1 MSNTGFDPFKVK
13 PGSKGFGY
21 INIVDTVAISFDMPL
36 CVVNGEKEGPT
47 LAVTGGLYPTEYYGI
62 EAASRLYQMLDPKKL
77 KGRFIA
83 VPCVNMPALQFRLPW
98 LTMRSSSYTPFD
110 GLNVNSCFP
119 GDPNGRPTQVLAH
132 KLYQILSKANYQID
146 FRGGDLP
153 ESHLSHT
160 IYPRI
165 GEKIDET
172 SELIAKAFG
181 LQYVLPGTPDIGHTG
196 KGTLVYELA
205 KVGVATMISESGLGY
220 KTQPSEEEVYPHI
233 EGTLNIMKQ
242 MGMIEGKPKKPE
254 SQRFL
259 DMQWHRAAAG
269 SAGIFVALADQ
280 GDILEKGQVIGRI
293 KDLDGSLIE
302 EVKSPIKGVV
312 HTMFVRRV
320 VYPGDT
326 LFTLLKLDEPTDW
339 V

>member
-132 KLYQILSKANYQID
+132 KLYQILSKANYQIRNSRILV
-146 FRGGDLP
+146 FLFSRLNLVDL
-153 ESHLSHT
+153 L
-160 IYPRI
+160 
-165 GEKIDET
+165 
-172 SELIAKAFG
+172 
-181 LQYVLPGTPDIGHTG
+181 G
-196 KGTLVYELA
+196 KHPPN
-205 KVGVATMISESGLGY
+205 KCSFHFKS
-220 KTQPSEEEVYPHI
+220 
-233 EGTLNIMKQ
+233 
-242 MGMIEGKPKKPE
+242 
-254 SQRFL
+254 
-259 DMQWHRAAAG
+259 
-269 SAGIFVALADQ
+269 
-280 GDILEKGQVIGRI
+280 KG
-293 KDLDGSLIE
+293 
-302 EVKSPIKGVV
+302 
-312 HTMFVRRV
+312 
-320 VYPGDT
+320 
-326 LFTLLKLDEPTDW
+326 
-339 V
+339 